1 LIPAVPEARAA
12 DAIADLMELVHLLK
26 GDGFNA
32 FRIVLTRLDA
42 RKSRTNAA
50 VLAALRPWEGNLLR
64 SVIPQS
70 EPLNQAQMAR
80 QDVFRFDP
88 GSVGA
93 QAYQD
98 LINELQSL

>member
-1 LIPAVPEARAA
+1 
-12 DAIADLMELVHLLK
+12 LLK
-26 GDGFNA
+26 GEAFSA
-32 FRIVLTRLDA
+32 FRIVLTRFDG

-50 VLAALRPWEGNLLR
+50 VLAALRPWEGHLLR

-88 GSVGA
+88 SSAGA